1 MCYFCNLQAIFKTLS
16 RSGWWLH
23 NIIPIKNS
31 LSYTQVL
38 GTSPY
43 KMYVYVCMRAQSC
56 PTLCNPPQTEALQA
70 PLSMGFPRE
79 EYWSGSPFPSLQGL
93 KPASPGSPALQAD
106 SFLLSHWGSHKMY
119 TLVLK
124 VLKNQFGK
132 KRKIFLPDLQGH
144 AWLAQV

>member
-43 KMYVYVCMRAQSC
+43 KMYVYMCMRAQSC
-56 PTLCNPPQTEALQA
+56 PTLCNPT
-70 PLSMGFPRE
+70 R
-79 EYWSGSPFPSLQGL
+79 L
-93 KPASPGSPALQAD
+93 KPSKPLCPWDFPGKNTGVGRH
-106 SFLLSHWGSHKMY
+106 FLLFRGS
-119 TLVLK
+119 
-124 VLKNQFGK
+124 NQHLLGLLHC
-132 KRKIFLPDLQGH
+132 RRILSC
-144 AWLAQV
+144 